1 MIRAEKN
8 ELINSIVNDF
18 YMQEWFRGED
28 PIIAGG
34 SILYLYLN
42 FRDEASHSSRQITST
57 IRSIKKLKESGL
69 NLNHRKLC
77 DSPILDYAGDIDIWF
92 SSKERLERVLKKAPK
107 RELES
112 FPDGRKLSTNWAET
126 FYVKN
131 DLFPK
136 VKDIQII
143 KGTPKTPQ
151 ELIRTFDMSNSMIAW
166 QDNTIYVDDRLISS
180 FSNGLIEY
188 VNDPFV
194 EDMTIASKLF
204 NCIRLFKYANKY
216 HLSFSEDIHKNI
228 LSVFLEV
235 DDLDLDLYEQKIEIA
250 NGTYGVQL
258 ASSNTVKSMAYNL
271 AGKVSRW
278 YSMETFD
285 KANLAFLIGLKSPY
299 MNSATEFVKRVL
311 DADYKYKE
319 FPF

>member
-1 MIRAEKN
+1 MIRTEKN

-18 YMQEWFRGED
+18 YMQEWFCGED

-42 FRDEASHSSRQITST
+42 FRDESSHSSRQITSK

-69 NLNHRKLC
+69 SHKKLC
-77 DSPILDYAGDIDIWF
+77 DSPVLDYAGDIDIWL
-92 SSKERLERVLKKAPK
+92 SSKESLERVLRKSPK
-107 RELES
+107 REVENFS
-112 FPDGRKLSTNWAET
+112 DGRKLSTNWAET

-180 FSNGLIEY
+180 FDNGLIEY

-204 NCIRLFKYANKY
+204 NCIRLFKYAHKY
-216 HLSFSEDIHKNI
+216 DLSFSEDIHKNI

-285 KANLAFLIGLKSPY
+285 EANLAFLIGLKSPY